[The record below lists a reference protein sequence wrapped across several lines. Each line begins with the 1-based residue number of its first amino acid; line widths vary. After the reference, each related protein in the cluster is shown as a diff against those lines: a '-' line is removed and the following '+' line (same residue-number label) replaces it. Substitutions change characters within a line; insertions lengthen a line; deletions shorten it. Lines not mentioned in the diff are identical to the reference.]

1 MIQIPVYRAEKSK
14 LNGGVCMSD
23 MIFAVITGIISVI
36 LFIYVSFTVR
46 GKGIIL
52 SNTYLFAS
60 KEERDKIDKEA
71 EYHLVSVVFGILA
84 AILAFLTAYI
94 ITSREICLYRVFTLC
109 VCDIVYAVK
118 ESIKSEKN
126 K

>member
-1 MIQIPVYRAEKSK
+1 
-14 LNGGVCMSD
+14 MSD

-60 KEERDKIDKEA
+60 KEERDKIDKKA

-84 AILAFLTAYI
+84 AIFAFLTAYI
-94 ITSREICLYRVFTLC
+94 ITSREICLYIVFALC

-118 ESIKSEKN
+118 ESMKSEKN
-126 K
+126 R